1 MMDSPG
7 WYLVAYDV
15 CEPRRLQRVHR
26 RLRREGMA
34 LQKSVFLVQ
43 RSQQGIAELLD
54 ELAALMH
61 RREDDLRAYPIPG
74 PGEIWLRGK
83 GVMDGELIAPDG
95 RERVR
100 PTGPAPSSWWRRL
113 LGRS

>member
-1 MMDSPG
+1 MMDSPS

-15 CEPRRLQRVHR
+15 SDPRRLQRVHR
-26 RLRREGMA
+26 RLRREGVA
-34 LQKSVFLVQ
+34 LQRSVFLLQ
-43 RSQQGIAELLD
+43 RSRQGIAELLD

-83 GVMDGELIAPDG
+83 GVIDGELIAPDG
-95 RERVR
+95 RERAR
-100 PTGPAPSSWWRRL
+100 PGGPLSRSWWRRL
-113 LGRS
+113 VGRS